1 MKRLK
6 GKIREG
12 DYSGRDKIVLEEK
25 IWDSWCNKVTING
38 KIELDIELSQTAKKA
53 KEEKDKEIEG
63 KRSGTDRK
71 EKG

>member
-1 MKRLK
+1 MK

-25 IWDSWCNKVTING
+25 IWDSLCNKVTING

-53 KEEKDKEIEG
+53 KKERDKEIEG
-63 KRSGTDRK
+63 KRAGTDRR